1 MYYEKKP
8 LSLCVLC
15 ALNEAGVRNNYSFEV
30 ARAAFAWFIFS
41 YAST

>member
-1 MYYEKKP
+1 MSYEKNL
-8 LSLCVLC
+8 LSLYVLC
-15 ALNEAGVRNNYSFEV
+15 ALSEAGVKKNYSLDV